1 MESPTAIIDAVTPAG
16 RPATSIET
24 GAGAAD
30 ADPEREHP
38 ASVAAEHATVAMH
51 VKRRCDID

>member
-24 GAGAAD
+24 GAGATD

-38 ASVAAEHATVAMH
+38 ASVATEHAIVAMREI
-51 VKRRCDID
+51 RRCDID